1 MARGHGHGEKLS
13 RKREQAIAA
22 LLTAATV
29 EAAAAA
35 AGVGERTLRGW
46 MQQPAFSRAYQDAR
60 RLVVETALT
69 RLQQVSGDAVETLRR
84 NLTCK
89 KPAAEIRAALG
100 ILDLAV
106 RAVEIGD
113 LAQRVE
119 ELEGLISERSKGND
133 RGTTA
138 AGAEDAANHPAPPN
152 ASPDTALHSSRRGGF
167 DDTGRDGP
175 GPLADD
181 VAPLAL

>member
-1 MARGHGHGEKLS
+1 MANGHGEKLS
-13 RKREQAIAA
+13 RKQEQAIAA

-29 EAAAAA
+29 EAAATA
-35 AGVGERTLRGW
+35 AGVGERTLRNW
-46 MQQPAFSRAYQDAR
+46 MRQPAFSRAYQDAR

-69 RLQQVSGDAVETLRR
+69 RLQQVTGDAVETLRR

-106 RAVEIGD
+106 RAVEVGD

-119 ELEGLISERSKGND
+119 ELESLISERSKGND
-133 RGTTA
+133 HGTTS
-138 AGAEDAANHPAPPN
+138 AGAEDAANHPSPPDG
-152 ASPDTALHSSRRGGF
+152 SPHTLPHPSRRGGF
-167 DDTGRDGP
+167 DDTRRDGT